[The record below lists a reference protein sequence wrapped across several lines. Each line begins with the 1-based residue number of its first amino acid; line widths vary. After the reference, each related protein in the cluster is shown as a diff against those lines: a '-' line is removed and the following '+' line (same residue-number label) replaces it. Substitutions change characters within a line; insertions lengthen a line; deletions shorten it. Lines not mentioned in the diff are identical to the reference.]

1 MNELPPDIFQRVSS
15 AKSMC
20 KLIEDLPGI
29 NHSPFVLDG
38 PWGCGKTIQAERIK
52 EIFKNEHKNIKCI
65 YWNAASSDF
74 SQNPLLM
81 FIFELFKNIAES
93 EQDAFSTKSIPLLK
107 EMFIKGTASILNQ
120 ITKNILNID
129 VKQVVEESLTQ
140 DNNTDEKNALTKKIK
155 TMLQQAINEK
165 DKINAAEELI
175 NIVKEEKELIII
187 IDELD
192 RCRPTFAL
200 ELLEN
205 IKHLFEKTN
214 CKFLLIMNS
223 ESMVSTVSHLYGLDR
238 ESATRYLNKYIKTT
252 LILPAIPVNWDGKND
267 CKSEYFFHQLSKAGI
282 ENARLNIQL
291 EFFTM
296 HLFAKKKME
305 LREIEKFVKRI
316 KLLCSSTSTKYAHDS
331 DFFLLCIAA
340 YLIEFEAYTAS
351 LLNIN
356 KIDSET
362 VLKKLECNVEAIEIN
377 SSIRN
382 QFCLIKELINFHTST
397 REERKHI
404 LESNQNSPNSNNLYY
419 IWESFSLFLHYG
431 LLLKTF
437 DY

>member
-1 MNELPPDIFQRVSS
+1 MNELPPDIFQRASS

-38 PWGCGKTIQAERIK
+38 PWGCGKTTQAERIK

-81 FIFELFKNIAES
+81 FIFELFKNITES

-129 VKQVVEESLTQ
+129 VKQVVEESITQ

-175 NIVKEEKELIII
+175 NIVKSDKELIII

-192 RCRPTFAL
+192 RCRPTFAI
-200 ELLEN
+200 ELLES
-205 IKHLFEKTN
+205 IKHLFEKAN

-223 ESMVSTVSHLYGLDR
+223 ESMVSTISHLYGLDK
-238 ESATRYLNKYIKTT
+238 ESATRYLNKYLKTT
-252 LILPAIPVNWDGKND
+252 LILPAIPENWDGKND
-267 CKSEYFFHQLSKAGI
+267 CKGEYFFHQLSKAGI
-282 ENARLNIQL
+282 KNSRFNKQLN
-291 EFFTM
+291 FFTS
-296 HLFAKKKME
+296 HLFVKKKIE

-316 KLLCSSTSTKYAHDS
+316 NLLYSSKPTNYATDS
-331 DFFLLCIAA
+331 SFFSLCIAA
-340 YLIEFEAYTAS
+340 YLIEFEPFTAS
-351 LLNIN
+351 LLNIK
-356 KIDSET
+356 KIDSDM
-362 VLKKLECNVEAIEIN
+362 VLKKLECNEEGLEID
-377 SSIRN
+377 SQLRN
-382 QFCLIKELINFHTST
+382 QIFQVKTLIKFYTST
-397 REERKHI
+397 KDERKHMI
-404 LESNQNSPNSNNLYY
+404 EYNQNSPYSNNLYC
-419 IWESFSLFLHYG
+419 ECDKFSHFLHYG
-431 LLLKTF
+431 LLLK
-437 DY
+437 